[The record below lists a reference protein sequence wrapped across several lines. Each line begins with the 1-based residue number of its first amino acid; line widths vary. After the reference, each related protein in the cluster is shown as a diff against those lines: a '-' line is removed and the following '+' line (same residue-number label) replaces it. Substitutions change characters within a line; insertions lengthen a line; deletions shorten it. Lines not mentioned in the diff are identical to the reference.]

1 MNFFADAF
9 AYIFTGAHWSGEN
22 GIGPRLV
29 EHLVYTGISVLIAIV
44 IAVPIG
50 LAVGHTGRGRNAVVA
65 VTGAAR
71 AIPTFGL
78 LLFIVFL
85 YGLGLVPLVVVLV
98 ILAIPPLLA
107 GVYAGIESI
116 DRGIIDAA
124 RAVGMSEWQ
133 ILGGVEIPLGLPLMI
148 GGLRSAVLQV
158 IATATIA
165 AYVGLDGLGGFLID
179 GLAVRDY
186 TIAIVGAILV
196 AALALVIDAI
206 LALIQKLVVPRGVS
220 RGTAGT
226 TRSTGNRSNRPR
238 TAIRMP
244 ITQGEGTQ

>member
-1 MNFFADAF
+1 M
-9 AYIFTGAHWSGEN
+9 
-22 GIGPRLV
+22 
-29 EHLVYTGISVLIAIV
+29 
-44 IAVPIG
+44 
-50 LAVGHTGRGRNAVVA
+50 
-65 VTGAAR
+65 
-71 AIPTFGL
+71 
-78 LLFIVFL
+78 FL

-116 DRGIIDAA
+116 DRSIIDAA

-226 TRSTGNRSNRPR
+226 TRSTGSRSHRPR